1 LWKVHSAALFI
12 ERNRRE
18 KMTIGKE
25 TKKANCVMPKLF
37 LTTLFTWIIFL
48 SGQTAC
54 FASTVILKW
63 GALTGV
69 TGYKVYYQADSAT
82 QPFRGTGAKEGPSP
96 IVVTDQTATIS
107 GLDPTRTYYFAVT
120 TYNATG
126 ESAYSNIIAINAL
139 SVSLS
144 GNGAGNVNSS
154 PSGMSC
160 ISGTCSSQFANG
172 SSVTL
177 FASPSETLTTLSY
190 FSGWSGACTSTSGSS
205 CMVNMTANKSV
216 TATFAF
222 LQPVHI
228 ANGSYYASLQ
238 SAYGAAATSSTIQT
252 QAVTLTGNFSANSSK
267 NITLG
272 GGYNSNYSSNN
283 GYTIMAGNLTLA
295 KGTLTVDKLVI
306 E

>member
-1 LWKVHSAALFI
+1 
-12 ERNRRE
+12 
-18 KMTIGKE
+18 MTIGKE
-25 TKKANCVMPKLF
+25 TKKANCVMSKLF

-48 SGQTAC
+48 SGQTVC
-54 FASTVILKW
+54 LASTVVLKW
-63 GALTGV
+63 GALTSI
-69 TGYKVYYQADSAT
+69 TGYKVYYQADSST
-82 QPFRGTGAKEGPSP
+82 HPFRGTGAKEGPSP
-96 IVVTDQTATIS
+96 IVVNDQNTTTATIS

-120 TYNATG
+120 TYNASG
-126 ESAYSNIIAINAL
+126 ESAYSNIIAINSL
-139 SVSLS
+139 SVTLS
-144 GNGAGNVNSS
+144 GNGTGNVNSS

-160 ISGTCSSQFANG
+160 VSGTCSTQFANG
-172 SSVTL
+172 SSLTL
-177 FASPSETLTTLSY
+177 FASPSETLTALSY
-190 FSGWSGACTSTSGSS
+190 FSGWSGACTSTNGSS
-205 CMVNMTANKSV
+205 CTVNMTANKSV
-216 TATFAF
+216 TATFTS

-238 SAYGAAATSSTIQT
+238 SAYGAAATTSTIQT
-252 QAVTLTGNFSANSSK
+252 QAVTLTGNFSANSTK